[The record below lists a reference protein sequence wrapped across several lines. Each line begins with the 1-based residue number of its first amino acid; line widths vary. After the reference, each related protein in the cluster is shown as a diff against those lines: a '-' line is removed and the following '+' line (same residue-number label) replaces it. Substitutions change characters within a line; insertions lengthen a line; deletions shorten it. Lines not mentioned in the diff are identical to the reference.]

1 MSGCRITLLHAYS
14 RHNAGDGLLVD
25 LSLRLIREALGDARV
40 TLVASDPP
48 SFATPFAASL
58 AVCDSVYPAPVIAQR
73 GWRRAWACGATL
85 LSIPTSGTRGLR
97 QLLDASDMIVGV
109 GGGYLRARTIAE
121 ALKLRAGHLV
131 QLRAAVESGRPA
143 IYLPQS
149 IGPVPVG
156 RGFMHSRLTDTL
168 AYQLGALER
177 VYVRDQRSMQWLA
190 GNANTSRAPDLA
202 ILELGKRLTGAETRF
217 QTGQPVRHVAL
228 VLREAPAW
236 SRERREHYLRAI
248 AQLIA
253 LLRRECRV
261 SFAVQSAVRGNDDTR
276 FYRSLR
282 IEPVG
287 TLQELL
293 RSDRPDMV
301 VSVRLHGALES
312 LLAGVPAYHLSYE
325 RKGFGAY
332 EDLGLSHW
340 VQNAA
345 AFDPAVVL
353 GTMFARGAAERFQ
366 ACLMRRAAELNAQRH
381 GMVQSLRDA
390 GSGPAGR

>member
-25 LSLRLIREALGDARV
+25 LSLRLIREALGERVRV

-48 SFATPFAASL
+48 SFAASFAGCNA
-58 AVCDSVYPAPVIAQR
+58 VYPAPVIAQQ
-73 GWRRAWACGATL
+73 GWRRAWACGASL
-85 LSIPTSGTRGLR
+85 LSIPTCGTRGLR
-97 QLLDASDMIVGV
+97 RLLGASDVIVGV
-109 GGGYLRARTIAE
+109 GGGYLRARTMAE
-121 ALKLRAGHLV
+121 SLKLRAGHLV
-131 QLRAAVESGRPA
+131 QLCAAVESGRPA

-149 IGPVPVG
+149 IGPVAAVHG
-156 RGFMHSRLTDTL
+156 SMQSRLADTL
-168 AYQLGALER
+168 ACQLGALKR
-177 VYVRDQRSMQWLA
+177 VYVRDHRSMQWLA

-202 ILELGKRLTGAETRF
+202 ILELGRRLTGAETSV
-217 QTGQPVRHVAL
+217 QAGQPVRHVAM

-236 SRERREHYLRAI
+236 SRERREHYQRAI
-248 AQLIA
+248 AQLIV

-282 IEPVG
+282 IEPIG
-287 TLQELL
+287 SLQELL
-293 RSDRPDMV
+293 RTDRPDMV

-332 EDLGLSHW
+332 EDLGLGNW

-353 GTMFARGAAERFQ
+353 DTMLARNAAERFQ

-381 GMVQSLRDA
+381 GMVRSLRDA
-390 GSGPAGR
+390 GSRPAGR